1 MVAAAGPC
9 GYWVATADGA
19 VTPFGTAPDL
29 ASLAGK
35 PLNWPVIGNW
45 VGFTQD
51 SFDANGWI
59 VQATVTLSEQTPAIW
74 LHEDLQHELGHAIG
88 LGHAP
93 RRGQVMDPIM
103 NDAPDY
109 QAGDLTG
116 LRLLG
121 PAGNPAC
128 RP

>member
-1 MVAAAGPC
+1 LWP
-9 GYWVATADGA
+9 
-19 VTPFGTAPDL
+19 PQ
-29 ASLAGK
+29 AS
-35 PLNWPVIGNW
+35 PLNLQLVSGPPTDITISFTPSLSNNW

-103 NDAPDY
+103 NGAPDY